1 MTSQSTLCGLVL
13 ADSSPILLEGLLR
26 KFSAEPGFHV
36 LACCRTGTEALRAV
50 LEHAADV
57 LVLDLRI
64 ARANAFDV
72 LRDLAAR
79 RTPCRV
85 ILLADRV
92 SKADMAEATR
102 LGAAG
107 VALKS
112 MSSDH
117 LVLFARSVNEGDGVL
132 RTASMDPAGDESSRL
147 LSPRQLEIAELVARG
162 YTNAEVAERLAISE
176 GTVKGH
182 LHFLY
187 KKLRI
192 SGRLA
197 LALYAT
203 RGISLKRPPRSAA

>member
-1 MTSQSTLCGLVL
+1 MTRQPTLCGLVL

-26 KFSAEPGFHV
+26 KFSVEPGFHV
-36 LACCRTGTEALRAV
+36 LASCTTGTDALRAV
-50 LEHAADV
+50 LEHSADV

-64 ARANAFDV
+64 ARAHAFDV
-72 LRDLAAR
+72 LKDLEAR

-85 ILLADRV
+85 VLLADRV
-92 SKADMAEATR
+92 SKHDLAEATR
-102 LGAAG
+102 LGTSG
-107 VALKS
+107 VALRS
-112 MSSDH
+112 MPSDD
-117 LVLFARSVNEGDGVL
+117 LVLFVRSVHAGDGVL
-132 RTASMDPAGDESSRL
+132 QSISTDPAADESPNQM
-147 LSPRQLEIAELVARG
+147 SPRQLEIAELVARG

-187 KKLRI
+187 KKLGI

-203 RGISLKRPPRSAA
+203 RGISLRRLPRSAA

>member
-1 MTSQSTLCGLVL
+1 MTSQSALCGLVL

-36 LACCRTGTEALRAV
+36 LACCTTGTEALRAA

-64 ARANAFDV
+64 ARPNAFDV
-72 LRDLAAR
+72 LKDLAAR
-79 RTPCRV
+79 PTPCRV
-85 ILLADRV
+85 ILLADRA
-92 SKADMAEATR
+92 SKDELAEATR
-102 LGAAG
+102 LGASG

-117 LVLFARSVNEGDGVL
+117 LVLFVRKVHEGDGMLKTVS
-132 RTASMDPAGDESSRL
+132 TDPGVVEVHTP
-147 LSPRQLEIAELVARG
+147 LSPRQLEIVELVARG
-162 YTNAEVAERLAISE
+162 LNNAEVAERLAISE

-182 LHFLY
+182 LHLIY
-187 KKLRI
+187 KKLRV

-197 LALYAT
+197 LALYVT
-203 RGISLKRPPRSAA
+203 RGISLRRPPRSA